1 MKAFIARYICEYDD
15 GLALSSE
22 EIVRTDKNKLIDE
35 LSKDY
40 GNGEIDIDTGK
51 YEYGWE
57 INEIEI
63 V

>member
-1 MKAFIARYICEYDD
+1 MKAFIARYICKYDD
-15 GLALSSE
+15 GITLSSE
-22 EIVRTDKNKLIDE
+22 EIVRTDKTQLIDE
-35 LSKDY
+35 LSKNYDKD
-40 GNGEIDIDTGK
+40 EIDIDTEQ